1 MGHGFTGGENAQVR
15 STARR
20 VGYLGAAKSG
30 TRDVWLMRLTSVAL
44 LFLAIGFIWIVLSL
58 VGKDLAGVRAVFSH
72 PPVAILMLLFI
83 LASIVH
89 MKLGMQSIIDDY
101 VHAMRAKEWAL
112 IANIFFCI
120 GTGVAAVFA
129 VLKLG
134 GI

>member
-1 MGHGFTGGENAQVR
+1 MGHGIIGDNVPVR
-15 STARR
+15 GTTRR
-20 VGYLGAAKSG
+20 VRYLGAAKSG

-44 LFLAIGFIWIVLSL
+44 LFLAIAFIWIVLTL
-58 VGKDLAGVRAVFSH
+58 DGKDLTGVRDVFSH

-101 VHAMRAKEWAL
+101 VHSMHLKEWAL

-134 GI
+134 GL